1 VPEGNIASVLE
12 LTPEHVVLLE
22 RLTARG
28 FQVVSYPLYAS
39 AIGVRKGNC
48 AALLRPV
55 EGGRLQLFGKPSY
68 LLEGNLTVR
77 VARGGREWFVWKKK
91 QIEVTPER
99 MAELERFR
107 SELAPLLD
115 AEAAT

>member
-1 VPEGNIASVLE
+1 MLEEKVVSVLE
-12 LTPEHVVLLE
+12 LTPEHVALLE
-22 RLTARG
+22 QLTARG
-28 FQVVSYPLYAS
+28 FQVVSFPLYAS

-55 EGGRLQLFGKPSY
+55 EGGRLQLFGEPGY
-68 LLEGNLTVR
+68 LLEGNLTVS
-77 VARGGREWFVWKKK
+77 VARAGRQWFVWKKK

-115 AEAAT
+115 AEAEN